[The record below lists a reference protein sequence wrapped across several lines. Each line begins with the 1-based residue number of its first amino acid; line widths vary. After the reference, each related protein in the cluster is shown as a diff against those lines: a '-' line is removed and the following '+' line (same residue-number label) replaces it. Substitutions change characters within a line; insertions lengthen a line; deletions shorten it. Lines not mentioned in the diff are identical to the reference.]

1 MSGFKDVLKEGWHP
15 KGKTGGKESW
25 RGDFKGINQVAGW
38 MGKGKDPYESERTNH
53 VSKPLSSLKDPAS
66 FGPPPKHIKRGLG
79 APLSNEQIDSQNARQ
94 QEAEIEEEEP
104 AKPAPPQLPYRA
116 DRTGLSRTT
125 NLPPPPPR
133 RINSSTDSAST
144 GSSRPKA
151 PPPPIPPRRQ
161 SPSPPPAYTPE
172 PTIADSSDGYLNQ
185 QATSNLSRAGVSVPA
200 LGIGDNNSG
209 NAPVNELQSRFAR
222 MDTNSPSS
230 ASPAPPPPARGA
242 SYQSNSSS
250 STPASQSQS
259 TFNHFKERHSDQIE
273 AGKQKISGINEKYG
287 ISRRINNFIE
297 DQKSPA
303 HQGPPPPPHP
313 NRSSSNTDMN
323 TMNRKKAPPPPP
335 PKKPEMRSSAAN
347 SPSPVPPPLPL
358 DTKPR

>member
-1 MSGFKDVLKEGWHP
+1 M
-15 KGKTGGKESW
+15 
-25 RGDFKGINQVAGW
+25 
-38 MGKGKDPYESERTNH
+38 
-53 VSKPLSSLKDPAS
+53 
-66 FGPPPKHIKRGLG
+66 
-79 APLSNEQIDSQNARQ
+79 
-94 QEAEIEEEEP
+94 EEEQP
-104 AKPAPPQLPYRA
+104 AKPAPPQLPFRA

-144 GSSRPKA
+144 GSSRQKA

-172 PTIADSSDGYLNQ
+172 PTAADSSDGYLNQ

-209 NAPVNELQSRFAR
+209 SAPVNELQSRFAR

-230 ASPAPPPPARGA
+230 ASPAPPPAARGA
-242 SYQSNSSS
+242 SYHSSSS

-259 TFNHFKERHSDQIE
+259 TLSHFKERHSGQIE
-273 AGKQKISGINEKYG
+273 TGKQKISGINEKYG
-287 ISRRINNFIE
+287 ISRRVNNFIE

-313 NRSSSNTDMN
+313 NRSPSNTDMS
-323 TMNRKKAPPPPP
+323 TMNRRKAPPPPP

-347 SPSPVPPPLPL
+347 SPSPGPPPLPL
-358 DTKPR
+358 NTKPR